1 MFCHILEHQRILFIK
16 MIVQISNG
24 TVFFGANDVFENIDF
39 TVNEGERIALVGR
52 NGSGK
57 TTLLKVLTGE
67 CELSS
72 GQLIKAN
79 KTSMSYLKQNA
90 LALSDQTI
98 REVFDEVFSD
108 LKQLEKQIDDLSK
121 QLENNH
127 DDKLIEKFTD
137 LQEEYK
143 YLGGYTY
150 QAETLSVLSGFGF
163 KEADL
168 DRKVSS
174 FSGGE
179 KTKIAFAS
187 LLLAKPD
194 LLLLDEPTNHLDLST
209 IEWLENY
216 LAKYKKALV
225 IVSHDRTFIDKCVNV
240 VYELEYG
247 SISRY
252 AGNYSSFVEQKKN
265 NLIKQEAA
273 YKRQQKD
280 IKRLEE
286 LIEKFRYK
294 KNKAAFAQS
303 KIKYLERMERIEDP
317 KKADTKSFKAKF
329 VCGVRGGKNVLS
341 LDHYKIGYDKPL
353 AEITLEIHKGDR
365 ICVMGDNGTGKS
377 TLLKTIIDEVESL
390 GGYKM
395 FGHQIEVGYFDQN
408 LANFHSGN
416 TVLEE
421 LWNDY
426 PDLDM
431 YKVRSVLGTFL
442 FTSDE
447 VFKEVNVL
455 SGGEKVRLSLA
466 KLMLKKANFL
476 ILDEPTNHLDII
488 SKEALENALNEYDG
502 TILFVSHDRYFI
514 KKIATSCLVINKDNV
529 EYYPDGYKDYIDVKV
544 KEEIIKEK
552 QEKEDKPLKELKKKP
567 KYNITKLENEIS
579 LMEDIL
585 EDKRALRYEPEYY
598 QDMNKMKE
606 LDEEIDDIHNQIH
619 ALEEKWEEAMQE
631 QESKNM

>member
-1 MFCHILEHQRILFIK
+1 
-16 MIVQISNG
+16 MIVQISDG
-24 TVFFGANDVFENIDF
+24 TVYFGANDVFEHIDF
-39 TVNEGERIALVGR
+39 TVNENERIALVGR

-57 TTLLKVLTGE
+57 TTLLKVLTGD

-72 GQLIKAN
+72 GQLIKSN
-79 KTSMSYLKQNA
+79 KTSISYLQQNA

-98 REVFDEVFSD
+98 REVFDDVF
-108 LKQLEKQIDDLSK
+108 KQIKDLEKQIEEVSK
-121 QLENNH
+121 QMESDH
-127 DDKLIEKFTD
+127 DEKLIEKYSR
-137 LQEEYK
+137 LEEEYK
-143 YLGGYTY
+143 YAGGYTY
-150 QAETLSVLSGFGF
+150 QSEMLSVLNGFGF
-163 KEADL
+163 KEEDL

-179 KTKIAFAS
+179 KTKIAFAG
-187 LLLAKPD
+187 LLLSKPD

-216 LAKYKKALV
+216 LSKYKKAMV
-225 IVSHDRTFIDKCVNV
+225 IVSHDRVFLDRSVNV

-247 SISRY
+247 NIRRY

-265 NLIKQEAA
+265 DLIRQEAA
-273 YKRQQKD
+273 YRRQQKD

-303 KIKYLERMERIEDP
+303 KIKYLERMDRIDDP
-317 KKADTKSFKAKF
+317 KKADTKAFKAKF

-341 LDHYKIGYDKPL
+341 LDHFKVGYDRPL
-353 AEITLEIHKGDR
+353 AEVSLEILRGER

-377 TLLKTIIDEVESL
+377 TLLKSIIGQVEPL
-390 GGYKM
+390 GGYM
-395 FGHQIEVGYFDQN
+395 MLGHQIQIGYFDQN

-431 YKVRSVLGTFL
+431 YKVRSVLGAFL
-442 FTSDE
+442 FTADE

-466 KLMLKKANFL
+466 KLMMKKANFL

-514 KKIATSCLVINKDNV
+514 KKIATSCLVIDEDKV
-529 EYYPDGYKDYIDVKV
+529 TYYPDGYKDYIDTKV
-544 KEEIIKEK
+544 KEELDKPK
-552 QEKEDKPLKELKKKP
+552 QEKNEKPLKELKQKP
-567 KYNITKLENEIS
+567 KYNLKKLENEIS

-585 EDKRALRYEPEYY
+585 EDKRALCYEPEYY
-598 QDMNKMKE
+598 QDMEKMAE
-606 LDEEIDDIHNQIH
+606 LDDEIDEIHNQIH
-619 ALEEKWEEAMQE
+619 ALEEKWEEAMLYE
-631 QESKNM
+631 EEKNK

>member
-1 MFCHILEHQRILFIK
+1 

-24 TVFFGANDVFENIDF
+24 TVYFGANDVFENIDF
-39 TVNEGERIALVGR
+39 TVNENERIALVGR

-72 GQLIKAN
+72 GQLIKTN
-79 KTSMSYLKQNA
+79 KTSISYLKQNA
-90 LALSDQTI
+90 LALSEDTI
-98 REVFDEVFSD
+98 GEVFDQVFAK
-108 LKQLEKQIDDLSK
+108 LKDLEKQMEELSDAMK
-121 QLENNH
+121 E
-127 DDKLIEKFTD
+127 DPDEKLINKYSA

-150 QAETLSVLSGFGF
+150 QSEMLSVLAGFGF
-163 KEADL
+163 KESDL
-168 DRKVSS
+168 ERKVSS

-216 LAKYKKALV
+216 LAKYKKAMV
-225 IVSHDRTFIDKCVNV
+225 IVSHDRMFLDKTVNV

-247 SISRY
+247 SIRRY

-265 NLIKQEAA
+265 DLIRQESA
-273 YKRQQKD
+273 YRRQQKD

-317 KKADTKSFKAKF
+317 KKADTKAFKAKF

-341 LDHYKIGYDKPL
+341 LDHFEVGYDKPL
-353 AEITLEIHKGDR
+353 ANVSLEIKRGDR

-377 TLLKTIIDEVESL
+377 TLLKSIIGETKPL
-390 GGYKM
+390 GGYM
-395 FGHQIEVGYFDQN
+395 MLGHQIQIGYFDQN
-408 LANFHSGN
+408 LANFHNGN

-421 LWNDY
+421 LWNEH

-431 YKVRSVLGTFL
+431 FKIRSVLGAFL
-442 FTSDE
+442 FTADE
-447 VFKEVNVL
+447 VFKEVDVL

-466 KLMLKKANFL
+466 KLMMKKANFL

-514 KKIATSCLVINKDNV
+514 RKIATSCLVIDTDKV
-529 EYYPDGYKDYIDVKV
+529 TYYPDGYKDYIDAKVKETPEKV
-544 KEEIIKEK
+544 KEEKNEV
-552 QEKEDKPLKELKKKP
+552 PLKELKQKP
-567 KYNITKLENEIS
+567 KYNIKRLENEIS

-598 QDMNKMKE
+598 QDMKKMAE
-606 LDEEIDDIHNQIH
+606 LDDEIDEIHNKIH
-619 ALEEKWEEAMQE
+619 ALEEKWEEAMLFE
-631 QESKNM
+631 EEKNK

>member
-1 MFCHILEHQRILFIK
+1 

-24 TVFFGANDVFENIDF
+24 TVFFGVNDVFENIDF
-39 TVNEGERIALVGR
+39 TVNENEKIALVGR

-67 CELSS
+67 QELSS
-72 GQLIKAN
+72 GQLIKSN
-79 KTSMSYLKQNA
+79 KTSISYLKQNA
-90 LALSDQTI
+90 LALSTQTV
-98 REVFDEVFSD
+98 REVFNEVFKD
-108 LKQLEKQIDDLSK
+108 ILDIEAQLEQLSK
-121 QLENNH
+121 QLETNH
-127 DDKLIEKFTD
+127 DEKLIDKYSS

-150 QAETLSVLSGFGF
+150 NSEMLTVLNGFGF
-163 KEADL
+163 KQEDL
-168 DRKVSS
+168 DRNVSS

-194 LLLLDEPTNHLDLST
+194 LLLLDEPTNHLDLNT

-216 LAKYKKALV
+216 LTKYKKALV
-225 IVSHDRTFIDKCVNV
+225 IVSHDRTFLDKCVNV

-247 SISRY
+247 SIKRY
-252 AGNYSSFVEQKKN
+252 PGNYSSFVQQKKN
-265 NLIKQEAA
+265 DLIKQEAA

-303 KIKYLERMERIEDP
+303 KIKYLERMDKIEDP
-317 KKADTKSFKAKF
+317 KKADTKTFKAKF

-341 LDHYKIGYDKPL
+341 LDHFKVGYDDKVL
-353 AEITLEIHKGDR
+353 AEVTLDIKKGDR

-377 TLLKTIIDEVESL
+377 TLLKSIIGDIKPL
-390 GGYKM
+390 DGYM
-395 FGHQIEVGYFDQN
+395 MLGHQIEIGYFDQN

-431 YKVRSVLGTFL
+431 FKIRSVLGAFL
-442 FTSDE
+442 FTADE

-476 ILDEPTNHLDII
+476 ILDEPTNHLDIL

-514 KKIATSCLVINKDNV
+514 KKIATSCLVIDSDKV
-529 EYYPDGYKDYIDVKV
+529 TYYPDGYKDYIDTKV
-544 KEEIIKEK
+544 KEELSEVKKEK
-552 QEKEDKPLKELKKKP
+552 EVVPLKQLKQKP
-567 KYNITKLENEIS
+567 KFNIKKIEDEIS

-585 EDKRALRYEPEYY
+585 EDKRALRFEPEYY

-619 ALEEKWEEAMQE
+619 ALEEKWEQAMKELEEKQ
-631 QESKNM
+631 

>member
-1 MFCHILEHQRILFIK
+1 
-16 MIVQISNG
+16 MIVQISGG
-24 TVFFGANDVFENIDF
+24 TIFFGVNDVFENIDF
-39 TVNEGERIALVGR
+39 TVNENERIALVGR

-72 GQLIKAN
+72 GQLIKNN
-79 KTSMSYLKQNA
+79 KASISYLKQNA
-90 LALSDQTI
+90 LAQCEKSV
-98 REVFDEVFSD
+98 REVFDEVFKDIKDIEKQMEEVSI
-108 LKQLEKQIDDLSK
+108 QLES
-121 QLENNH
+121 NH
-127 DDKLIEKFTD
+127 DDKLIERYSR
-137 LQEEYK
+137 LEEDYR

-150 QAETLSVLSGFGF
+150 QSEMSSVLAGFGF
-163 KEADL
+163 SVEDL
-168 DRKVSS
+168 DRNVSS

-187 LLLAKPD
+187 LLLTKPD

-216 LAKYKKALV
+216 LAKYKKAMV
-225 IVSHDRTFIDKCVNV
+225 IVSHDRTFLDRSVNV

-247 SISRY
+247 GIKRY

-265 NLIKQEAA
+265 DLIRQEAA
-273 YKRQQKD
+273 YRRQQKD

-317 KKADTKSFKAKF
+317 KKADTKAFKAKF
-329 VCGVRGGKNVLS
+329 VCGVRGGKSVLS
-341 LDHYKIGYDKPL
+341 LDHFEVGYDKPL
-353 AEITLEIHKGDR
+353 AQLTLEIKRGDR

-377 TLLKTIIDEVESL
+377 TLLKSIIGEVEPL
-390 GGYKM
+390 GGYMM

-408 LANFHSGN
+408 LADFHNGN

-426 PDLDM
+426 PDLDLF
-431 YKVRSVLGTFL
+431 KIRSVLGAFL
-442 FTSDE
+442 FTADE
-447 VFKEVNVL
+447 VFKEVDVL

-476 ILDEPTNHLDII
+476 ILDEPTNHLDIV
-488 SKEALENALNEYDG
+488 SKEALENALNDYDG

-514 KKIATSCLVINKDNV
+514 KKIATSCLVIDTDKV
-529 EYYPDGYKDYIDVKV
+529 TYYPDGYKDYIDVKV
-544 KEEIIKEK
+544 KEELQNKKEV
-552 QEKEDKPLKELKKKP
+552 KETKPLKELKQKP
-567 KYNITKLENEIS
+567 KYNLKRLENEIS

-585 EDKRALRYEPEYY
+585 EDKRALRYQPEYY
-598 QDMNKMKE
+598 QDMRKMAE
-606 LDEEIDDIHNQIH
+606 LDDEIDEIHNQIH
-619 ALEEKWEEAMQE
+619 ALEEKWEEAMLYEEERNKQGG
-631 QESKNM
+631 

>member
-1 MFCHILEHQRILFIK
+1 

-24 TVFFGANDVFENIDF
+24 TVYFGANDVFENIDF
-39 TVNEGERIALVGR
+39 TVNENERIALVGR

-79 KTSMSYLKQNA
+79 KTSISYLKQNA
-90 LALSDQTI
+90 LALSEDTI
-98 REVFDEVFSD
+98 GEVFDQVFAK
-108 LKQLEKQIDDLSK
+108 LKDLEKQMEELSDVMK
-121 QLENNH
+121 E
-127 DDKLIEKFTD
+127 DPDEKLINKYSA

-150 QAETLSVLSGFGF
+150 QSEMLSVLAGFGF
-163 KEADL
+163 KESDL
-168 DRKVSS
+168 ERKVSS

-216 LAKYKKALV
+216 LAKYKKAMV
-225 IVSHDRTFIDKCVNV
+225 IVSHDRMFLDKTVNV

-247 SISRY
+247 SIRRY

-265 NLIKQEAA
+265 DLIRQESA
-273 YKRQQKD
+273 YRRQQKD

-294 KNKAAFAQS
+294 KNKA
-303 KIKYLERMERIEDP
+303 
-317 KKADTKSFKAKF
+317 
-329 VCGVRGGKNVLS
+329 KNVLS
-341 LDHYKIGYDKPL
+341 LDHFEVGYDKPL
-353 AEITLEIHKGDR
+353 ANVSLEIKRGDR

-377 TLLKTIIDEVESL
+377 TLLKSIIGETKPL
-390 GGYKM
+390 GGYM
-395 FGHQIEVGYFDQN
+395 MLGHQIQIGYFDQN
-408 LANFHSGN
+408 LANFHNGN

-421 LWNDY
+421 LWNEH

-431 YKVRSVLGTFL
+431 FKIRSVLGAFL
-442 FTSDE
+442 FTADE
-447 VFKEVNVL
+447 VFKEVDVL

-466 KLMLKKANFL
+466 KLMMKKANFL

-514 KKIATSCLVINKDNV
+514 RKIATSCLVIDTDKV
-529 EYYPDGYKDYIDVKV
+529 TYYPDGYKDYIDAKAKEAPEKV
-544 KEEIIKEK
+544 KEEKNEV
-552 QEKEDKPLKELKKKP
+552 PLKELKQKP
-567 KYNITKLENEIS
+567 KYNIKRLENEIS

-598 QDMNKMKE
+598 QDMKKMAE
-606 LDEEIDDIHNQIH
+606 LDDEIDEIHNKIH
-619 ALEEKWEEAMQE
+619 ALEEKWEEAMLFE
-631 QESKNM
+631 EEKNK

>member
-1 MFCHILEHQRILFIK
+1 

-24 TVFFGANDVFENIDF
+24 TVYFGANDVFENIDF
-39 TVNEGERIALVGR
+39 TVNENERIALVGR

-57 TTLLKVLTGE
+57 TTLLKVLMGE
-67 CELSS
+67 VELSS

-79 KTSMSYLKQNA
+79 KTQIAYLEQNA
-90 LALSDQTI
+90 LIDSDKTI
-98 REVFDEVFSD
+98 LEVFNEVFRP
-108 LKQLEKQIDDLSK
+108 LKELEKQLEELSELLK
-121 QLENNH
+121 NDHSE
-127 DDKLIEKFTD
+127 KLIEQYTR
-137 LQEEYK
+137 LEEEYK

-150 QAETLSVLSGFGF
+150 YSEICSVLKGFGF
-163 KEADL
+163 TEEDL
-168 DRKVSS
+168 NRKVSS

-179 KTKIAFAS
+179 KTKIAFAA
-187 LLLAKPD
+187 LLLSKPD

-209 IEWLENY
+209 IEWLEGY
-216 LAKYKKALV
+216 LAKYKKAMV

-247 SISRY
+247 HIKRY

-265 NLIKQEAA
+265 DLAHQEAA
-273 YKRQQKD
+273 YRRQQKD

-303 KIKYLERMERIEDP
+303 KIKYLERMEKIEDP
-317 KKADTKSFKAKF
+317 KKADTKTFKAKF

-341 LDHYKIGYDKPL
+341 MDHFQVGYDEVL
-353 AEITLEIHKGDR
+353 AEVTLDVHRGER
-365 ICVMGDNGTGKS
+365 VCVMGDNGTGKS
-377 TLLKTIIDEVESL
+377 TLLKTIVGLLEPL
-390 GGYKM
+390 GGYM
-395 FGHQIEVGYFDQN
+395 MLGHQIEIAYFDQN
-408 LANFHSGN
+408 LANFTSGN

-421 LWNDY
+421 LWNEY

-431 YKVRSVLGTFL
+431 YKVRSVLGAFL
-442 FTSDE
+442 FTADE

-476 ILDEPTNHLDII
+476 ILDEPTNHLDIL
-488 SKEALENALNEYDG
+488 SKEALENALSDYEG

-514 KKIATSCLVINKDNV
+514 RKIATSCLVIDKDKV
-529 EYYPDGYKDYIDVKV
+529 TYYPDGYKDYIDVKV
-544 KEEIIKEK
+544 KEELEENK
-552 QEKEDKPLKELKKKP
+552 QEKKEKVPLKQLKQKP
-567 KYNITKLENEIS
+567 KYNLARLENEIS

-598 QDMNKMKE
+598 QDMNKMAE
-606 LDEEIDDIHNQIH
+606 LDDEIDEIHNQIH
-619 ALEEKWEEAMQE
+619 ALEEKWEEAMLYE
-631 QESKNM
+631 EEKNK

>member
-1 MFCHILEHQRILFIK
+1 
-16 MIVQISNG
+16 MIVQISDG
-24 TVFFGANDVFENIDF
+24 TVFFGTNDVFEHIDF
-39 TVNEGERIALVGR
+39 TVNENERIALVGR

-67 CELSS
+67 CDLSS
-72 GQLIKAN
+72 GQVIKSN
-79 KTSMSYLKQNA
+79 KTVISYLKQNA
-90 LALSDQTI
+90 LSQSEETI
-98 REVFDEVFSD
+98 REVFDHVFAD
-108 LKQLEKQIDDLSK
+108 LKHMEKQMEELSESMK
-121 QLENNH
+121 SDHSE
-127 DDKLIEKFTD
+127 KLIERYSS
-137 LQEEYK
+137 LEEEYK
-143 YLGGYTY
+143 YQGGYTY
-150 QAETLSVLSGFGF
+150 YGEMLSVLNGFGF
-163 KEADL
+163 SEEDL

-179 KTKIAFAS
+179 KTKIAFAG
-187 LLLAKPD
+187 LLLSKPD

-216 LAKYKKALV
+216 LAKYKKAMI
-225 IVSHDRTFIDKCVNV
+225 IVSHDRTFIDHIANV

-247 SISRY
+247 SIKRY

-265 NLIKQEAA
+265 DFARQESA

-317 KKADTKSFKAKF
+317 KKADTKAFKAKF

-341 LDHYKIGYDKPL
+341 LDHFKVGYDRPL
-353 AEITLEIHKGDR
+353 AEVTLEIKRGER

-377 TLLKTIIDEVESL
+377 TLLKSIIGEVEPL
-390 GGYKM
+390 DGYM
-395 FGHQIEVGYFDQN
+395 MLGHQIQIGYFDQN
-408 LANFHSGN
+408 LADFHSGN

-421 LWNDY
+421 LWNEH

-431 YKVRSVLGTFL
+431 YKVRSVLGAFL
-442 FTSDE
+442 FTADE

-476 ILDEPTNHLDII
+476 ILDEPTNHLDIV
-488 SKEALENALNEYDG
+488 SKEALENSLNEYDG

-514 KKIATSCLVINKDNV
+514 KKIATSCLVIDEDKV
-529 EYYPDGYKDYIDVKV
+529 TYYPDGYKDYIDTKV
-544 KEEIIKEK
+544 KEEITKEK
-552 QEKEDKPLKELKKKP
+552 VVKEEKPLKELKQKP
-567 KYNITKLENEIS
+567 KYNLKRLENEIS

-585 EDKRALRYEPEYY
+585 EDKRAMRYQPEYY
-598 QDMNKMKE
+598 QDMQKMRE
-606 LDEEIDDIHNQIH
+606 LDEEIDEIHNQIH
-619 ALEEKWEEAMQE
+619 ALEEKWEEVMLYE
-631 QESKNM
+631 EEKNKGGA

>member
-1 MFCHILEHQRILFIK
+1 

-24 TVFFGANDVFENIDF
+24 TVYFGANDVFENIDF
-39 TVNEGERIALVGR
+39 TVNENERIALVGR

-79 KTSMSYLKQNA
+79 KTSISYLKQNA
-90 LALSDQTI
+90 LALSEDTI
-98 REVFDEVFSD
+98 GEVFDQVFAK
-108 LKQLEKQIDDLSK
+108 LKDLEKQMEELSDAMK
-121 QLENNH
+121 E
-127 DDKLIEKFTD
+127 DPDEKLINKYSA

-150 QAETLSVLSGFGF
+150 QSEMLSVLAGFGF
-163 KEADL
+163 KESDL
-168 DRKVSS
+168 ERKVSS
-174 FSGGE
+174 FSGGD

-216 LAKYKKALV
+216 LAKYKKAMV
-225 IVSHDRTFIDKCVNV
+225 IVSHDRMFLDKTVNV

-247 SISRY
+247 SIRRY

-265 NLIKQEAA
+265 DLIRQESA
-273 YKRQQKD
+273 YRRQQKD

-317 KKADTKSFKAKF
+317 KKADTKAFKAKF

-341 LDHYKIGYDKPL
+341 LDHFEVGYDKPL
-353 AEITLEIHKGDR
+353 ANVSLEIKRGDR

-377 TLLKTIIDEVESL
+377 TLLKSIIGETKPL
-390 GGYKM
+390 GGYM
-395 FGHQIEVGYFDQN
+395 MLGHQIQIGYFDQN
-408 LANFHSGN
+408 LANFHNGN

-421 LWNDY
+421 LWNEH

-431 YKVRSVLGTFL
+431 FKIRSVLGAFL
-442 FTSDE
+442 FTADE
-447 VFKEVNVL
+447 VFKEVDVL

-466 KLMLKKANFL
+466 KLMMKKANFL

-514 KKIATSCLVINKDNV
+514 RKIATSCLVIDTDKV
-529 EYYPDGYKDYIDVKV
+529 TYYPDGYKDYIDAKAKEAPEKV
-544 KEEIIKEK
+544 KEEKNEV
-552 QEKEDKPLKELKKKP
+552 PLKELKQKP
-567 KYNITKLENEIS
+567 KYNIKRLENEIS

-598 QDMNKMKE
+598 QDMKKMAE
-606 LDEEIDDIHNQIH
+606 LDDEIDEIHNKIH
-619 ALEEKWEEAMQE
+619 ALEEKWEEAMLFE
-631 QESKNM
+631 EEKNK

>member
-1 MFCHILEHQRILFIK
+1 ML
-16 MIVQISNG
+16 VQISNG

-39 TVNEGERIALVGR
+39 TVNENERIALVGR

-72 GQLIKAN
+72 GQLIRSS
-79 KTSMSYLKQNA
+79 KTTISYLKQNA
-90 LALSDQTI
+90 LAQSEQSI
-98 REVFDEVFSD
+98 REVFDDVFSEI
-108 LKQLEKQIDDLSK
+108 KEKERQLEELSDLLK
-121 QLENNH
+121 EDH
-127 DDKLIEKFTD
+127 DEKLIARYSD
-137 LQEEYK
+137 LEEEYK

-150 QAETLSVLSGFGF
+150 HGEMMSVLNGFGF
-163 KEADL
+163 AEKDL

-187 LLLAKPD
+187 LLLSKPD

-209 IEWLENY
+209 IEWLEGY

-225 IVSHDRTFIDKCVNV
+225 IVSHDRTFLDRCVSV

-247 SISRY
+247 SIRRY

-265 NLIKQEAA
+265 DLIRQEAA
-273 YKRQQKD
+273 YRRQQKD

-303 KIKYLERMERIEDP
+303 KIKYLERMEKIEDP

-341 LDHYKIGYDKPL
+341 LDHFRVGYDHPL
-353 AEITLEIHKGDR
+353 AEVSLEIHRGDR

-377 TLLKTIIDEVESL
+377 TLLKTIEGLIEPL
-390 GGYKM
+390 GGYLM
-395 FGHQIEVGYFDQN
+395 YGHQIETAYFDQN
-408 LANFHSGN
+408 LADFHNGN

-421 LWNDY
+421 LWNEY
-426 PDLDM
+426 PDLDL
-431 YKVRSVLGTFL
+431 YKVRSVLGAFL
-442 FTSDE
+442 FTADE

-488 SKEALENALNEYDG
+488 SKEALENALSEYDG

-514 KKIATSCLVINKDNV
+514 RKIATSCLVIDKDAV
-529 EYYPDGYKDYIDVKV
+529 TYYPDGYRDYIDAKAMEEKKEEKPV
-544 KEEIIKEK
+544 KENV
-552 QEKEDKPLKELKKKP
+552 PLKELKQKP
-567 KYNITKLENEIS
+567 KYDIRKLENQIT

-598 QDMNKMKE
+598 QDMKKMAE
-606 LDEEIDDIHNQIH
+606 LDDEIDEIHNQIH
-619 ALEEKWEEAMQE
+619 ALEEKWEEAME
-631 QESKNM
+631 FEENKNRKGE

>member
-1 MFCHILEHQRILFIK
+1 

-24 TVFFGANDVFENIDF
+24 TVYFGANDVFENIDF
-39 TVNEGERIALVGR
+39 TVNENERIALVGR

-79 KTSMSYLKQNA
+79 KTSISYLKQNA
-90 LALSDQTI
+90 LALSEDTI
-98 REVFDEVFSD
+98 GEVFDQVFAK
-108 LKQLEKQIDDLSK
+108 LKDMEKQMEELSDAMK
-121 QLENNH
+121 E
-127 DDKLIEKFTD
+127 DPDEKLINKYSA

-150 QAETLSVLSGFGF
+150 QSEMLSVLAGFGF
-163 KEADL
+163 KESDL
-168 DRKVSS
+168 ERKVSS

-216 LAKYKKALV
+216 LAKYKKAMV
-225 IVSHDRTFIDKCVNV
+225 IVSHDRMFLDKTVNV

-247 SISRY
+247 SIRRY

-265 NLIKQEAA
+265 DLIRQESA
-273 YKRQQKD
+273 YRRQQKD

-317 KKADTKSFKAKF
+317 KKADTKAFKAKF

-341 LDHYKIGYDKPL
+341 LDHFEVGYDKPL
-353 AEITLEIHKGDR
+353 ANVSLEIKRGDR

-377 TLLKTIIDEVESL
+377 TLLKSIIGETKPL
-390 GGYKM
+390 GGYM
-395 FGHQIEVGYFDQN
+395 MLGHQIQIGYFDQN
-408 LANFHSGN
+408 LANFHNGN

-421 LWNDY
+421 LWNEH

-431 YKVRSVLGTFL
+431 FKIRSVLGAFL
-442 FTSDE
+442 FTADE
-447 VFKEVNVL
+447 VFKEVDVL

-466 KLMLKKANFL
+466 KLMMKKANFL

-514 KKIATSCLVINKDNV
+514 RKIATSCLVIDTDKV
-529 EYYPDGYKDYIDVKV
+529 TYYPDGYKDYIDAKVKEAPEKV
-544 KEEIIKEK
+544 KEEKNEV
-552 QEKEDKPLKELKKKP
+552 PLKELKQKP
-567 KYNITKLENEIS
+567 KYNIKRLENEIS

-598 QDMNKMKE
+598 QDMKKMAE
-606 LDEEIDDIHNQIH
+606 LDDEIDEIHNKIH
-619 ALEEKWEEAMQE
+619 ALEEKWEEAMLFE
-631 QESKNM
+631 EEKNK

>member
-1 MFCHILEHQRILFIK
+1 
-16 MIVQISNG
+16 MIVQINNG

-39 TVNEGERIALVGR
+39 TVNENEKIALVGR

-67 CELSS
+67 QELSS
-72 GQLIKAN
+72 GQFIKAN
-79 KTSMSYLKQNA
+79 KTTVSYLKQNA
-90 LALSDQTI
+90 LALSKQTI
-98 REVFDEVFSD
+98 REVFNDVFKEILD
-108 LKQLEKQIDDLSK
+108 IEKQMDEISE
-121 QLENNH
+121 QLKSNH
-127 DDKLIEKFTD
+127 DDKLIEKYSQ
-137 LQEEYK
+137 LQEQYK
-143 YLGGYTY
+143 YLGGYSY
-150 QAETLSVLSGFGF
+150 QSEMLSVLSGFGF
-163 KEADL
+163 KQEDL
-168 DRKVSS
+168 DRQVSS

-194 LLLLDEPTNHLDLST
+194 LLLLDEPTNHLDLNT

-225 IVSHDRTFIDKCVNV
+225 IVSHDRTFLDKSVNV

-247 SISRY
+247 SITRY
-252 AGNYSSFVEQKKN
+252 AGNYSSFVEQKRN

-303 KIKYLERMERIEDP
+303 KIKYLERMDRIQDP
-317 KKADTKSFKAKF
+317 KKADTKTFKAKF
-329 VCGVRGGKNVLS
+329 VCGTRGGKNVLS

-353 AEITLEIHKGDR
+353 AEITLDIHKGDR

-377 TLLKTIIDEVESL
+377 TLLKTIIGQIKPLD
-390 GGYKM
+390 GYMM
-395 FGHQIEVGYFDQN
+395 FGHQIEIGYFDQN

-431 YKVRSVLGTFL
+431 YKVRSVLGAFL
-442 FTSDE
+442 FSADE

-476 ILDEPTNHLDII
+476 ILDEPTNHLDIL

-514 KKIATSCLVINKDNV
+514 KKIATSCLLIDKDKV
-529 EYYPDGYKDYIDVKV
+529 TYYPDGYKDYIDVKV
-544 KEEIIKEK
+544 KEELKEDKKEK
-552 QEKEDKPLKELKKKP
+552 ENKPLKEIKQKP
-567 KYNITKLENEIS
+567 KYNIKKLEAEIS

-619 ALEEKWEEAMQE
+619 ALEEKWELAMFE
-631 QESKNM
+631 QENK

>member
-1 MFCHILEHQRILFIK
+1 
-16 MIVQISNG
+16 MIVQISDG
-24 TVFFGANDVFENIDF
+24 TIFFGTNDVFENIDF
-39 TVNEGERIALVGR
+39 TVNENEKIALVGR

-67 CELSS
+67 NELTS
-72 GQLIKAN
+72 GQVIKSN
-79 KTSMSYLKQNA
+79 KTTISYLKQNA
-90 LALSDQTI
+90 LALSKQSV
-98 REVFDEVFSD
+98 REVFDDVFKEIKD
-108 LKQLEKQIDDLSK
+108 IEKQMSEISA
-121 QLENNH
+121 QLENSQ
-127 DDKLIEKFTD
+127 DEQLIHKYSDLEEK
-137 LQEEYK
+137 YK

-150 QAETLSVLSGFGF
+150 QSEMLSVLNGFGF
-163 KEADL
+163 KQEDL
-168 DRKVSS
+168 DRNISS

-225 IVSHDRTFIDKCVNV
+225 IVSHDRTFIDKSVNV

-247 SISRY
+247 SIKRY
-252 AGNYSSFVEQKKN
+252 PGNYSSFVEQKKN
-265 NLIKQEAA
+265 DLIRQEAA

-303 KIKYLERMERIEDP
+303 KIKYLERMDRIEDP
-317 KKADTKSFKAKF
+317 KKADTKTFKAKF
-329 VCGVRGGKNVLS
+329 VCANRGGKNVLS
-341 LDHYKIGYDKPL
+341 LDHYKVGYDKVL
-353 AEITLEIHKGDR
+353 AEVTLDIKKGDR

-377 TLLKTIIDEVESL
+377 TLLKSIVGQIEPL
-390 GGYKM
+390 GGYMM
-395 FGHQIEVGYFDQN
+395 FGHQIDIGYFDQN
-408 LANFHSGN
+408 LANFHRGN

-426 PDLDM
+426 PDFNM
-431 YKVRSVLGTFL
+431 HEIRSVLGAFQ
-442 FTSDE
+442 FSADE

-476 ILDEPTNHLDII
+476 VLDEPTNHLDIL

-514 KKIATSCLVINKDNV
+514 KKIATSCLVIEDDKV
-529 EYYPDGYKDYIDVKV
+529 SYYPDGYKDYIDVKV
-544 KEEIIKEK
+544 KEELNNKEK
-552 QEKEDKPLKELKKKP
+552 EVKEVIPLKELKKKP
-567 KYNITKLENEIS
+567 KYNIKKLEEEIS
-579 LMEDIL
+579 KMEELL
-585 EDKRALRYEPEYY
+585 ETKRDLRFEPEYY
-598 QDMNKMKE
+598 QDMNKMKL

-619 ALEEKWEEAMQE
+619 ALEEKWEEAMNDEINQ
-631 QESKNM
+631 

>member
-1 MFCHILEHQRILFIK
+1 
-16 MIVQISNG
+16 MIVQISDG

-39 TVNEGERIALVGR
+39 TVNENERIALVGR

-79 KTSMSYLKQNA
+79 KTTISYLKQNA
-90 LALSDQTI
+90 LALSEETV
-98 REVFDEVFSD
+98 REVFDGVFRQIKD
-108 LKQLEKQIDDLSK
+108 LEKQIDEISK
-121 QLENNH
+121 QMESDH
-127 DDKLIEKFTD
+127 DEKLIEKYAK
-137 LQEEYK
+137 LEEDYK
-143 YLGGYTY
+143 YAGGYTY
-150 QAETLSVLSGFGF
+150 HSEMLSVLNGFGF

-179 KTKIAFAS
+179 KTKIAFAG
-187 LLLAKPD
+187 LLLSKPD

-216 LAKYKKALV
+216 LAKYKKAMV
-225 IVSHDRTFIDKCVNV
+225 IVSHDRVFLDRSVNV

-247 SISRY
+247 GIKRY

-265 NLIKQEAA
+265 DLIRQEAA
-273 YKRQQKD
+273 YRRQQKD

-303 KIKYLERMERIEDP
+303 KIKYLERMDKIDDP
-317 KKADTKSFKAKF
+317 KKADTKAFKAKF
-329 VCGVRGGKNVLS
+329 TCGVRGGKNVLS
-341 LDHYKIGYDKPL
+341 LDHFQVGYDKLL
-353 AEITLEIHKGDR
+353 AEVSLEIQRGER

-377 TLLKTIIDEVESL
+377 TLLKSIIGEVEPL
-390 GGYKM
+390 GGYM
-395 FGHQIEVGYFDQN
+395 MLGHQIQIGYFDQN

-431 YKVRSVLGTFL
+431 YKVRSVLGAFL

-466 KLMLKKANFL
+466 KLMMKKANFL

-514 KKIATSCLVINKDNV
+514 RKIATSCLVIDEDKV
-529 EYYPDGYKDYIDVKV
+529 TYYPDGYKDYIDVKV
-544 KEEIIKEK
+544 KEEASKPK
-552 QEKEDKPLKELKKKP
+552 QEKNEKPLKEIKQKP
-567 KYNITKLENEIS
+567 KYNLKRLENEIS

-598 QDMNKMKE
+598 QDMKKMAE
-606 LDEEIDDIHNQIH
+606 LDDEIDEIHNQIH
-619 ALEEKWEEAMQE
+619 ALEEKWEEAMLQE
-631 QESKNM
+631 EEKNK

>member
-1 MFCHILEHQRILFIK
+1 
-16 MIVQISNG
+16 MIAQISNG
-24 TVFFGANDVFENIDF
+24 TIFYGANDVFENIDF
-39 TVNEGERIALVGR
+39 TVNENERIALVGR

-57 TTLLKVLTGE
+57 TTLLKVLTGQE
-67 CELSS
+67 ELSS
-72 GQLIKAN
+72 GQFIKAN
-79 KTSMSYLKQNA
+79 KTTISYLEQNA
-90 LALSDQTI
+90 LINSDETVK
-98 REVFDEVFSD
+98 EYFDGVFKELID
-108 LKQLEKQIDDLSK
+108 LEKQMNELSEEMK
-121 QLENNH
+121 TNH
-127 DDKLIEKFTD
+127 DEKLIEKYSS

-143 YLGGYTY
+143 YKGGYTY
-150 QAETLSVLSGFGF
+150 SSEMLSVLGGFGF
-163 KEADL
+163 NKDDL
-168 DRKVSS
+168 DRNISS

-179 KTKIAFAS
+179 KTKLAFAG
-187 LLLAKPD
+187 LLLSKPD

-216 LAKYKKALV
+216 LAKYKKAMV
-225 IVSHDRTFIDKCVNV
+225 IVSHDRTFLDKSVNV

-247 SISRY
+247 SIRRY

-265 NLIKQEAA
+265 DLIRQEAA

-303 KIKYLERMERIEDP
+303 KIKYLERMDKIEDP
-317 KKADTKSFKAKF
+317 KKADTKAFKAKF

-341 LDHYKIGYDKPL
+341 LDHFKVGYDKPL
-353 AEITLEIHKGDR
+353 AEVTLDIKKGDR

-377 TLLKTIIDEVESL
+377 TLLKSIIGEIEPLD
-390 GGYKM
+390 GYMM

-426 PDLDM
+426 PDLSM
-431 YKVRSVLGTFL
+431 YEVRSVLGAFL
-442 FTSDE
+442 FTADE

-466 KLMLKKANFL
+466 KLMMKKANFL
-476 ILDEPTNHLDII
+476 ILDEPTNHLDIV

-514 KKIATSCLVINKDNV
+514 KKIATSCLVIDKDNV
-529 EYYPDGYKDYIDVKV
+529 TYYPDGYKDYIDTRV
-544 KEEIIKEK
+544 KEELKE
-552 QEKEDKPLKELKKKP
+552 EKTKKENVPLKQLKQKP
-567 KYNITKLENEIS
+567 KYNISRLENEIS

-598 QDMNKMKE
+598 QDMNKMRQ

-619 ALEEKWEEAMQE
+619 ALEEKWEEAMKYEEEKNRQE
-631 QESKNM
+631 EAC

>member
-1 MFCHILEHQRILFIK
+1 
-16 MIVQISNG
+16 MIVQINGG

-39 TVNEGERIALVGR
+39 TVNENERIALVGR

-57 TTLLKVLTGE
+57 TTLLKVITGE
-67 CELSS
+67 CDLSS
-72 GQLIKAN
+72 GQLIRNNKA
-79 KTSMSYLKQNA
+79 TISYLKQNA
-90 LALSDQTI
+90 LALTEKTV
-98 REVFDEVFSD
+98 REVFDEVFKEIKDIEREMQEVSS
-108 LKQLEKQIDDLSK
+108 QLESSQD
-121 QLENNH
+121 E
-127 DDKLIEKFTD
+127 KLINRYSS
-137 LQEEYK
+137 LEERYK
-143 YLGGYTY
+143 YLGGYSY
-150 QAETLSVLSGFGF
+150 HGEMLSVLNGFGF
-163 KEADL
+163 TENDL
-168 DRKVSS
+168 NRSVSS

-247 SISRY
+247 GIKRY

-265 NLIKQEAA
+265 DLIRQESA

-317 KKADTKSFKAKF
+317 KKADTKAFKARF

-341 LDHYKIGYDKPL
+341 LDHFQVGYDRPL
-353 AEITLEIHKGDR
+353 AEVTLEIHRGDR

-377 TLLKTIIDEVESL
+377 TLLKTIIGELEPL

-421 LWNDY
+421 LWNAY

-431 YKVRSVLGTFL
+431 YSIRSVLGAFL

-447 VFKEVNVL
+447 VFKEVNIL

-466 KLMLKKANFL
+466 KLMMKKANFL
-476 ILDEPTNHLDII
+476 ILDEPTNHLDIV
-488 SKEALENALNEYDG
+488 SKEALENALKEYDG

-514 KKIATSCLVINKDNV
+514 KKIATSCLVIDSDKV
-529 EYYPDGYKDYIDVKV
+529 TFYPDGYKDYIDVKV
-544 KEEIIKEK
+544 KEELNKE
-552 QEKEDKPLKELKKKP
+552 EEVRETKPLKELKKKP
-567 KYNITKLENEIS
+567 KYNIKKLEEEIS
-579 LMEDIL
+579 QMEDLL
-585 EDKRALRYEPEYY
+585 EEKRSLRFEPEYY
-598 QDMNKMKE
+598 QDMNRMKE
-606 LDEEIDDIHNQIH
+606 LDEEIDDIHNKIH
-619 ALEEKWEEAMQE
+619 GLEKKWEEAMNE
-631 QESKNM
+631 QEEQ

>member
-1 MFCHILEHQRILFIK
+1 

-24 TVFFGANDVFENIDF
+24 TVYFGANDVFENIDF
-39 TVNEGERIALVGR
+39 TVNENERIALVGR

-79 KTSMSYLKQNA
+79 KTSISYLKQNA
-90 LALSDQTI
+90 LALSEDTI
-98 REVFDEVFSD
+98 GEVFDQVFAK
-108 LKQLEKQIDDLSK
+108 LKDLEKQMEELSDAMK
-121 QLENNH
+121 E
-127 DDKLIEKFTD
+127 DPDEKMINKYSA

-150 QAETLSVLSGFGF
+150 QSEMLSVLAGFGF
-163 KEADL
+163 KESDL
-168 DRKVSS
+168 ERKVSS

-216 LAKYKKALV
+216 LAKYKKAMV
-225 IVSHDRTFIDKCVNV
+225 IVSHDRMFLDKTVNV

-247 SISRY
+247 SIRRY

-265 NLIKQEAA
+265 DLIRQESA
-273 YKRQQKD
+273 YRRQQKD

-317 KKADTKSFKAKF
+317 KKADTKAFKAKF

-341 LDHYKIGYDKPL
+341 LDHFEVGYDKPL
-353 AEITLEIHKGDR
+353 ANVSLEIKRGDR

-377 TLLKTIIDEVESL
+377 TLLKSIIGETKPL
-390 GGYKM
+390 GGYM
-395 FGHQIEVGYFDQN
+395 MLGHQIQIGYFDQN
-408 LANFHSGN
+408 LANFHNGN

-421 LWNDY
+421 LWNEH

-431 YKVRSVLGTFL
+431 FKIRSVLGAFL
-442 FTSDE
+442 FTADE
-447 VFKEVNVL
+447 VFKEVDVL

-466 KLMLKKANFL
+466 KLMMKKANFL

-514 KKIATSCLVINKDNV
+514 RKIATSCLVIDTDKV
-529 EYYPDGYKDYIDVKV
+529 TYYPDGYKDYIDAKVKESPEKV
-544 KEEIIKEK
+544 KEEKNEV
-552 QEKEDKPLKELKKKP
+552 PLKELKQKP
-567 KYNITKLENEIS
+567 KYNIKRLENEIS

-598 QDMNKMKE
+598 QDMKKMAE
-606 LDEEIDDIHNQIH
+606 LDDEIDEIHNKIH
-619 ALEEKWEEAMQE
+619 ALEEKWEEAMLFE
-631 QESKNM
+631 EEKNK

>member
-1 MFCHILEHQRILFIK
+1 
-16 MIVQISNG
+16 MIAQISNG
-24 TVFFGANDVFENIDF
+24 TVYFGANDVFENIDF
-39 TVNEGERIALVGR
+39 TVNENERIALVGR

-67 CELSS
+67 NELAS
-72 GQLIKAN
+72 GQFIKAN
-79 KTSMSYLKQNA
+79 KTTISYLEQNA
-90 LALSDQTI
+90 LINSNQSVK
-98 REVFDEVFSD
+98 EYFDEVFKDIIMIENEMAEVS
-108 LKQLEKQIDDLSK
+108 KMLETS
-121 QLENNH
+121 H
-127 DDKLIEKFTD
+127 DDKLIEKYSA
-137 LQEEYK
+137 LEEEYK
-143 YLGGYTY
+143 YVGGYTY
-150 QAETLSVLSGFGF
+150 QSEMYSVLNGFGF
-163 KEADL
+163 KQEDIN
-168 DRKVSS
+168 RNISS

-179 KTKIAFAS
+179 KTKIAFAG
-187 LLLAKPD
+187 LLLSKPD

-216 LAKYKKALV
+216 LAKYKKAMV
-225 IVSHDRTFIDKCVNV
+225 IVSHDRTFIDKTVNV

-247 SISRY
+247 GIKRY

-265 NLIKQEAA
+265 DLIRQESA

-317 KKADTKSFKAKF
+317 KKADTKAFKAKF
-329 VCGVRGGKNVLS
+329 VCGVRGGKTVLS
-341 LDHYKIGYDKPL
+341 LDHFKVGYDKPL
-353 AEITLEIHKGDR
+353 AEVSLEIHKGDR

-377 TLLKTIIDEVESL
+377 TLLKTIVGDIKEL

-395 FGHQIEVGYFDQN
+395 LGHQIDIGYFDQN
-408 LANFHSGN
+408 LANFNGTN

-421 LWNDY
+421 LWNEY

-431 YKVRSVLGTFL
+431 YKIRSVLGAFL
-442 FTSDE
+442 FTADE

-514 KKIATSCLVINKDNV
+514 KKIATSCLVIDEDKV
-529 EYYPDGYKDYIDVKV
+529 TYYPDGYKDYIDVKV
-544 KEEIIKEK
+544 KEEKKEEKEK
-552 QEKEDKPLKELKKKP
+552 KETKPLKEIKQKP
-567 KYNITKLENEIS
+567 KYNISRLENEIS

-598 QDMNKMKE
+598 QDMKKMAE
-606 LDEEIDDIHNQIH
+606 LDDEIDEIHNKIH
-619 ALEEKWEEAMQE
+619 ALEEKWEEAMKFE
-631 QESKNM
+631 EEKNKEV

>member
-1 MFCHILEHQRILFIK
+1 

-24 TVFFGANDVFENIDF
+24 TVYFGANDVFENIDF
-39 TVNEGERIALVGR
+39 TVNENERIALVGR

-79 KTSMSYLKQNA
+79 KTSISYLKQNA
-90 LALSDQTI
+90 LALSEDTI
-98 REVFDEVFSD
+98 GEVFDQVFAK
-108 LKQLEKQIDDLSK
+108 LKDLEKQMEELSDAMK
-121 QLENNH
+121 E
-127 DDKLIEKFTD
+127 DPDEKLINKYSA

-150 QAETLSVLSGFGF
+150 QSEMLSVLAGFGF
-163 KEADL
+163 KESDL
-168 DRKVSS
+168 ERKVSS

-216 LAKYKKALV
+216 LAKYKKAMV
-225 IVSHDRTFIDKCVNV
+225 IVSHDRMFLDKTVNV

-247 SISRY
+247 SIRRY

-265 NLIKQEAA
+265 DLIRQESA
-273 YKRQQKD
+273 YRRQQKD

-317 KKADTKSFKAKF
+317 KKADTKAFKAKF

-341 LDHYKIGYDKPL
+341 LDHFEVGYDKPL
-353 AEITLEIHKGDR
+353 ANVSLEIKRGDR

-377 TLLKTIIDEVESL
+377 TLLKSIIGETKPL
-390 GGYKM
+390 GGYM
-395 FGHQIEVGYFDQN
+395 MLGHQIQIGYFDQN
-408 LANFHSGN
+408 LANFHNGN

-421 LWNDY
+421 LWNEH

-431 YKVRSVLGTFL
+431 FMIRSVLGAFL
-442 FTSDE
+442 FTADE
-447 VFKEVNVL
+447 VFKEVDVL

-466 KLMLKKANFL
+466 KLMMKKANFL

-514 KKIATSCLVINKDNV
+514 RKIATSCLVIDTDKV
-529 EYYPDGYKDYIDVKV
+529 TYYPDGYKDYIDAKVKEAPEKV
-544 KEEIIKEK
+544 KEEKNEV
-552 QEKEDKPLKELKKKP
+552 PLKELKQKP
-567 KYNITKLENEIS
+567 KYNIKRLENEIS
-579 LMEDIL
+579 LMEEIL

-598 QDMNKMKE
+598 QDMKKMAE
-606 LDEEIDDIHNQIH
+606 LDDEIDEIHNKIH
-619 ALEEKWEEAMQE
+619 ALEEKWEEAMLFE
-631 QESKNM
+631 EEKNK

>member
-1 MFCHILEHQRILFIK
+1 

-24 TVFFGANDVFENIDF
+24 TVYFGANDVFENIDF
-39 TVNEGERIALVGR
+39 TVNENERIALVGR

-79 KTSMSYLKQNA
+79 KTSISYLKQNA
-90 LALSDQTI
+90 LALSEDTI
-98 REVFDEVFSD
+98 GEVFDQVFAK
-108 LKQLEKQIDDLSK
+108 LKDLEKQMEELSDAMK
-121 QLENNH
+121 E
-127 DDKLIEKFTD
+127 DPDEKLINKYSA

-150 QAETLSVLSGFGF
+150 QSEMLSVLAGFGF
-163 KEADL
+163 KESDL
-168 DRKVSS
+168 ERKVSS

-216 LAKYKKALV
+216 LAKYKKAMV
-225 IVSHDRTFIDKCVNV
+225 IVSHDRMFLDKTVNV

-247 SISRY
+247 SIRRY

-265 NLIKQEAA
+265 DLIRQESA
-273 YKRQQKD
+273 YRRQQKD

-317 KKADTKSFKAKF
+317 KKADTKAFKAKF

-341 LDHYKIGYDKPL
+341 LDHFEVGYDKPL
-353 AEITLEIHKGDR
+353 AKVSLEIKRGDR

-377 TLLKTIIDEVESL
+377 TLLKSIIGETKPL
-390 GGYKM
+390 GGYM
-395 FGHQIEVGYFDQN
+395 MLGHQIQIGYFDQN
-408 LANFHSGN
+408 LANFHNGN

-421 LWNDY
+421 LWNEH

-431 YKVRSVLGTFL
+431 FKIRSVLGAFL
-442 FTSDE
+442 FTADE
-447 VFKEVNVL
+447 VFKEVDVL

-466 KLMLKKANFL
+466 KLMMKKANFL

-514 KKIATSCLVINKDNV
+514 RKIATSCLVIDTDKV
-529 EYYPDGYKDYIDVKV
+529 TYYPDGYKDYIDAKVKEAPEKV
-544 KEEIIKEK
+544 KEEKNEV
-552 QEKEDKPLKELKKKP
+552 PLKELKQKP
-567 KYNITKLENEIS
+567 KYNIKRLENEIS

-598 QDMNKMKE
+598 QDMKKMAE
-606 LDEEIDDIHNQIH
+606 LDDEIDEIHNKIH
-619 ALEEKWEEAMQE
+619 ALEEKWEEAMLFE
-631 QESKNM
+631 EEKNK